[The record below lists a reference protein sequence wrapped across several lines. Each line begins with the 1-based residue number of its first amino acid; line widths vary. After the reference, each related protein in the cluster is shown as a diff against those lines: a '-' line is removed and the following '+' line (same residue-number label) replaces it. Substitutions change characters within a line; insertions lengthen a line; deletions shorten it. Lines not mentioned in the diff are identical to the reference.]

1 MREGEVGS
9 GRVVI
14 VTGASGG
21 IGAATAGA
29 LARRGDHV
37 VMACRSPEKGEGVRR
52 GISALGGSAEV
63 MRLDLASMRSVQAF
77 SEEFAS
83 RHDRLDVLVNNAG
96 LVGRRGQLT
105 EDGFEVHFGVMHLGH
120 FLLAN
125 LLLDVLRASAPSRI
139 VTVSAFG
146 HRFVRGMGLDDLRAE
161 RSPSPVVAYCRAKL
175 AQVLFTRALAEREA
189 GSGVTAYSLHPGV
202 IRTDLAND
210 ISPAAKRLVRLLP
223 GPEEGART
231 SVYLATEPGVER
243 HSGRYFSYRTFLR
256 SHSTGPAKASPLAED
271 RGLAEKLWR
280 VSAPSCGLA

>member
-1 MREGEVGS
+1 MRVAGSS
-9 GRVVI
+9 GRVVV

-210 ISPAAKRLVRLLP
+210 ISPAAKRLGRLLP

-280 VSAPSCGLA
+280 VSAASCGLA

>member
-1 MREGEVGS
+1 MRVVGSS
-9 GRVVI
+9 GRVVV

-21 IGAATAGA
+21 IGAATAEA
-29 LARRGDHV
+29 LALRGDHV
-37 VMACRSPEKGEGVRR
+37 VMACRNVTKGEGVRR
-52 GISALGGSAEV
+52 AISARGGSAEV
-63 MRLDLASMRSVQAF
+63 MRLDLASMRSVRAF
-77 SEEFAS
+77 GEEFAS

-125 LLLDVLRASAPSRI
+125 LLLDVLRASAPSRV

-161 RSPSPVVAYCRAKL
+161 RSPSPVAAYCRAKL
-175 AQVLFTRALAEREA
+175 AQVVFTWALAEREA

-202 IRTDLAND
+202 IRTDLARD
-210 ISPAAKRLVRLLP
+210 ISTATDAFGRLLP

-231 SVYLATEPGVER
+231 SVYLATEPSVER
-243 HSGRYFSYRTFLR
+243 YSGRYFSYRTFLR
-256 SHSTGPAKASPLAED
+256 SHSRGPAKASPLAED
-271 RGLAEKLWR
+271 RGLALKLWR
-280 VSAPSCGLA
+280 VSAASCGLT

>member
-1 MREGEVGS
+1 MRGAGSS

-21 IGAATAGA
+21 IGAATAGT

-37 VMACRSPEKGEGVRR
+37 VMACRSLEKGEGVRR
-52 GISALGGSAEV
+52 GISARGGSAEV
-63 MRLDLASMRSVQAF
+63 LRLDLASMRSVRAF
-77 SEEFAS
+77 CEEFAS
-83 RHDRLDVLVNNAG
+83 RHDRLDVLINNAG

-120 FLLAN
+120 FLLTN
-125 LLLDVLRASAPSRI
+125 LLLDKLRDSAPSRV

-161 RSPSPVVAYCRAKL
+161 TSSSPIVAYCRAKL
-175 AQVLFTRALAEREA
+175 AQVVFTRALAERES

-202 IRTDLAND
+202 IRTDLARD
-210 ISPAAKRLVRLLP
+210 ISSTVDAFGRLLP

-256 SHSTGPAKASPLAED
+256 SHSRGPAKASPLAED
-271 RGLAEKLWR
+271 RGLALKLWR
-280 VSAPSCGLA
+280 MGAASCGLA